1 MMSSHGHCIGYE
13 IDVYRKKMKML
24 QKLDGKDKGSC
35 RYHCIFARQA
45 WNSIAM
51 TALYS
56 KKQLMLL
63 LSTCP
68 AVAEK
73 DTEFSVQNAQY
84 TWVTTRA
91 PIALIAFDLQMHLFY
106 VNSLL
111 HW

>member
-1 MMSSHGHCIGYE
+1 MMSSHGRCIGYE

-24 QKLDGKDKGSC
+24 QKLHGKDKGSC

-51 TALYS
+51 TTLYS
-56 KKQLMLL
+56 KRQLMLL

-68 AVAEK
+68 AVAER

-84 TWVTTRA
+84 T
-91 PIALIAFDLQMHLFY
+91 
-106 VNSLL
+106 
-111 HW
+111 